1 MEHQIPESA
10 KRRVRNI
17 MTTDVISVS
26 PGTAVSEIAKLI
38 AEKGITGVPVIN
50 EQEEVLGVVTE
61 LDMIVRNTHFKM
73 PNFVM
78 ILDIVIHLESKRDY
92 EERLRNVLG
101 TRAEQ
106 IMSKPAV
113 TIAPS
118 ASIEDLANI
127 MVDKRMNPVPVVENG
142 KLVGVVSRRDVIR
155 LMAEE
160 SEQTE

>member
-160 SEQTE
+160 AEQTE